1 LRNRFKINDTYAYSD
16 FSKTKLGINDLKIT
30 TGEGVDGVTNTF
42 AAAIWALDIILE
54 FMLMNSVEI
63 DFNHEIREGNFQ
75 SILGTDFKP
84 SPIYYGMLFAVFIRH
99 GTPEIIL
106 PSTKAVLSSRIKAYG
121 LSDGQ
126 TFKVL
131 LLNKDTNTSLNGT
144 VLVKSEMRNPMK
156 CIYM

>member
-1 LRNRFKINDTYAYSD
+1 MRDRFKINDTYAYSD
-16 FSKTKLGINDLKIT
+16 FSKTKVGINDIRIT

-42 AAAIWALDIILE
+42 AAAVWALDIILE
-54 FMLMNSVEI
+54 FMLMNSMEI

-84 SPIYYGMLFAVFIRH
+84 TPIYYGMLFAVFIRH

-106 PSTKAVLSSRIKAYG
+106 PSSKAVLSSRIKTYG

-126 TFKVL
+126 IFKVL

-144 VLVKSEMRNPMK
+144 VLVKSGMRGPMK